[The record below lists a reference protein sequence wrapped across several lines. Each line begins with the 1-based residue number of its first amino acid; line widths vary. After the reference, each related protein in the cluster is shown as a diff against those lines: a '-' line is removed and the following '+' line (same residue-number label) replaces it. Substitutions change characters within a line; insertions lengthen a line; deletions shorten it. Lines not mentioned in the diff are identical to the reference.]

1 MRIAIIGASKDKD
14 KYSNKAVRAYKSKD
28 HVVFPVNPTER
39 EIEGLICY
47 NSVSE
52 IPLDVEVASL
62 YVPSEVGTKVADEL
76 IKHNIKKVYLN
87 PGADSEEIFQKLS
100 AAGIEVMRECSIKAI
115 GMDPEKI
122 TL

>member
-1 MRIAIIGASKDKD
+1 MRIAIIGASKDRE
-14 KYSNKAVRAYKSKD
+14 KYSNKAVRAYRSKD

-47 NSVSE
+47 NSISE

-62 YVPSEVGTKVADEL
+62 YVPPEVGTKVADEL
-76 IKHNIKKVYLN
+76 IKRSIKTVYLN
-87 PGADSEEIFQKLS
+87 PGADSDEIFEKLN
-100 AAGIEVMRECSIKAI
+100 AAGIEVIRQCSIRAI
-115 GMDPEKI
+115 DMDPEKI